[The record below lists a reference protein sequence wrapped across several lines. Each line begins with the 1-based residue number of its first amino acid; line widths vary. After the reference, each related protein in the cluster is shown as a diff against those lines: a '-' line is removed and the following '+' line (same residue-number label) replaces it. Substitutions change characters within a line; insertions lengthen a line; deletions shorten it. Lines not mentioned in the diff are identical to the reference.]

1 MKVLSKVRINPNHNY
16 NCVNG
21 ELMLDV
27 RELLDQHVEHGHVAA
42 VIVLGRLEEVSHP
55 QGSRV
60 IRQ

>member
-1 MKVLSKVRINPNHNY
+1 MSKVRINPNHNY

-42 VIVLGRLEEVSHP
+42 VVAPGILEKLSHP
-55 QGSRV
+55 QGRVV
-60 IRQ
+60 IRN

>member
-1 MKVLSKVRINPNHNY
+1 MSKVRINPNHNY

-42 VIVLGRLEEVSHP
+42 VVASGHLEKLSHP
-55 QGSRV
+55 QGRVV
-60 IRQ
+60 IRN